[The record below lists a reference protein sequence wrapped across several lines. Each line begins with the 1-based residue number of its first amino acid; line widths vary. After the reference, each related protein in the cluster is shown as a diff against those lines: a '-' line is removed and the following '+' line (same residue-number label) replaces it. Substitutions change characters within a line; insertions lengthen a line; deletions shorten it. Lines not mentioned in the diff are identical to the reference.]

1 MILTLS
7 CVYYKT
13 GKGEISTHFERKNLT
28 LTNVERGQPQK
39 TNNPCTTLIET
50 LNTHSLPQK
59 KNGYPRTGS
68 RSQKQ
73 ATIYYLRITLYVMLF
88 TLSI

>member
-13 GKGEISTHFERKNLT
+13 EKGEISTHFERKNLT

-50 LNTHSLPQK
+50 LNTHSLPK
-59 KNGYPRTGS
+59 KRTAT
-68 RSQKQ
+68 RARVAVPKNKQ
-73 ATIYYLRITLYVMLF
+73 LFIIYV
-88 TLSI
+88 